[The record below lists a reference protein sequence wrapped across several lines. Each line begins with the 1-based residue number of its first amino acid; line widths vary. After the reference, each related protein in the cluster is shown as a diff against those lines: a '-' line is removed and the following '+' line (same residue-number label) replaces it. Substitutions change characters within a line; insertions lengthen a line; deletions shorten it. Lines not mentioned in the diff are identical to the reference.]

1 MPPRKKEPLGVATL
15 EDIGRLIL
23 HSHDLDETLRNV
35 ADLVARRAGT
45 DVCSIY
51 LIGED
56 GETLVL
62 RASHGLAKKAIGK
75 VSMKSTEGLTGL
87 VVRERRIVA
96 VREPQRHPLYRYFK
110 ETGEERFHSFFGVPL
125 LDRGVPVGVLVLQ
138 TREPRDFTA
147 VETSAL
153 SSIAYQVAAIVVN
166 ARLLDTVRRTEDAAR
181 HYAGELERLRR
192 GGGVAPDA
200 GRGPGREL
208 LLRGTGTSPGFVIGT
223 ANLMDEQLSSS
234 EAAVV
239 TPADPTGE
247 SARLDKALEETRIQ
261 TILLEQQVA
270 GRLAESDAGIFHTHL
285 MVLEDRGFLE
295 KLQREVAR
303 GHGAAT
309 AVKVAVAEYLEAF
322 SRMEDPYL
330 RERAAD
336 IRDIGRRVIAH
347 LAGRGTPDPALAA
360 EGILVAAEMLPSDMA
375 ALDPARVRG
384 IITERGEPTSH
395 AAIMARSLGIPALM
409 GVKGALRAINQ
420 GDRLIL
426 DANSG
431 CVYINPGEVV
441 AAEYR
446 RLGEEHRRESDRLDG
461 MRDLPA
467 VSRDGVR
474 VTLRANIGLVSDL
487 EVALRNGAD
496 GVGLYRTEFPYMV
509 REGFPSRTDQYQLYR
524 RVVEGFRG
532 APVTIRTLDVG
543 GDKHLPY
550 AMAAHEENPFMG
562 LRSVRFTL
570 ENPEI
575 FRTQIEAILMAGA
588 HGPVRI
594 LFPLIT
600 SLDEVRRCKA
610 VVATARESL
619 TREGVTFGHE
629 VPLGIMIEVPAA
641 VWQAP
646 ALALEVDFF
655 SVGTNDL
662 VQYLLAADRTNP
674 LVSRYYD
681 HLHPAVL
688 AALRHVAEAAQR
700 ENCGL
705 SICGEMATDPR
716 AFLLLF
722 GLGYREFSLPAPFIP
737 RMKQLLAG
745 ISSAAAAETAAEC
758 LRQGDASRIKAL
770 LDEALLKVRPDQR
783 GS

>member
-1 MPPRKKEPLGVATL
+1 MPRRKKEPLGVATL

-51 LIGED
+51 LVAED

-62 RASHGLAKKAIGK
+62 RASHGLAKKAVGK
-75 VSMKSTEGLTGL
+75 VSMKRGEGLTGL

-96 VREPQRHPLYRYFK
+96 VREPQEHPLYRYFK

-125 LDRGVPVGVLVLQ
+125 LDRGDPVGVLVLQ

-153 SSIAYQVAAIVVN
+153 ASIAYQVAAIVVN
-166 ARLLDTVRRTEDAAR
+166 ARLLDTVRRSEDAAR
-181 HYAGELERLRR
+181 RYAGELERLRR
-192 GGGVAPDA
+192 GGGPAAEA
-200 GRGPGREL
+200 GQGTGREL
-208 LLRGTGTSPGFVIGT
+208 LLRGAGTSPGFVLGP
-223 ANLMDEQLSSS
+223 ANLMGEQHFPI
-234 EAAVV
+234 EAAAVA
-239 TPADPTGE
+239 PADPTGE

-295 KLQREVAR
+295 KLSREVSR

-322 SRMEDPYL
+322 GRMEDPYL

-336 IRDIGRRVIAH
+336 IRDIGRRILAH

-360 EGILVAAEMLPSDMA
+360 DGILVAAEMLPSDMA

-384 IITERGEPTSH
+384 IVTERGEPTSH

-409 GVKGALRAINQ
+409 GVKGALRAINP

-446 RLGEEHRRESDRLDG
+446 RLEEEHRRESDRLDG

-467 VSRDGVR
+467 VSLDGVR

-487 EVALRNGAD
+487 DVALRNGAD

-509 REGFPSRTDQYQLYR
+509 RDGFPSRADQFQLYR

-550 AMAAHEENPFMG
+550 ATAAREENPFMG

-610 VVATARESL
+610 VVAAARETL
-619 TREGVTFGHE
+619 AREGVAFGQD

-646 ALALEVDFF
+646 ALAAEVDFF

-688 AALRHVAEAAQR
+688 AALRHVAEAAHR

-705 SICGEMATDPR
+705 SICGEMATEPR

-745 ISSAAAAETAAEC
+745 ISSTAAAETAAEC
-758 LRQGDASRIKAL
+758 LRQGEASRIASL
-770 LDEALLKVRPDQR
+770 LDEALRLVLAGKP
-783 GS
+783 

>member
-1 MPPRKKEPLGVATL
+1 MPTRKKEPLGVATL

-45 DVCSIY
+45 EVCSIY
-51 LIGED
+51 LLAED
-56 GETLVL
+56 GETLEL
-62 RASHGLAKKAIGK
+62 RASHGLAKKAVGRVALKIG
-75 VSMKSTEGLTGL
+75 EGLTGL
-87 VVRERRIVA
+87 VARERRVVA
-96 VREPQRHPLYRYFK
+96 VREPQEHPLYRYFK

-125 LDRGVPVGVLVLQ
+125 LDRGEPVGVLVLQ
-138 TREPRDFTA
+138 TREPRDFTPE
-147 VETSAL
+147 ETSAL
-153 SSIAYQVAAIVVN
+153 TSIAYQVGAIVVN
-166 ARLLDTVRRTEDAAR
+166 ARLLDTVRRTEEAAR

-192 GGGVAPDA
+192 GGGRSEAAGA
-200 GRGPGREL
+200 GRGGEQI
-208 LLRGTGTSPGFVIGT
+208 LRGNGTSPGFVIGT
-223 ANLMDEQLSSS
+223 ANLMDEHPHPA
-234 EAAVV
+234 E
-239 TPADPTGE
+239 TPATGAVDPSGE
-247 SARLDKALEETRIQ
+247 LARLDKAIEETRVQ
-261 TILLEQQVA
+261 TILLENQVA
-270 GRLAESDAGIFHTHL
+270 GRLAGSDAGVFHTHL
-285 MVLEDRGFLE
+285 MVLEDRGFTE
-295 KLQREVAR
+295 KLRREVAR

-309 AVKVAVAEYLEAF
+309 AVRMAVAEYLEAF
-322 SRMEDPYL
+322 GRMEDPYL

-336 IRDIGRRVIAH
+336 IRDIGRRVLAH
-347 LAGRGTPDPALAA
+347 LTGRGAPDPALAT
-360 EGILVAAEMLPSDMA
+360 EGIIVAAELLPSDMA

-384 IITERGEPTSH
+384 IVAERGEATSH

-409 GVKGALRAINQ
+409 GVRGALRAVAQ

-431 CVYINPGEVV
+431 RLYVNPGEVV
-441 AAEYR
+441 EAEYR
-446 RLGEEHRRESDRLDG
+446 RLEEERRRESDRLEG
-461 MRDLPA
+461 LRDLPA
-467 VSRDGVR
+467 LSADGVA
-474 VTLRANIGLVSDL
+474 VTLRANIGLFSDVS
-487 EVALRNGAD
+487 VALRNGAS

-509 REGFPSRTDQYQLYR
+509 REDFPSREDQYLLYR
-524 RVVEGFRG
+524 RVVEGFGG

-550 AMAAHEENPFMG
+550 AAAPTEGNPFMG
-562 LRSVRFTL
+562 LRSVRYTL

-575 FRTQIEAILMAGA
+575 FRVQIEAILMAGA

-600 SLDEVRRCKA
+600 SLEEVRRCKA
-610 VVATARESL
+610 VVAEACAAL
-619 TREGVTFGHE
+619 AREGVAFARE
-629 VPLGIMIEVPAA
+629 VPLGVMIEVPAA

-646 ALALEVDFF
+646 ALAAAVDFF

-688 AALRHVAEAAQR
+688 AALRHVAEAARR
-700 ENCGL
+700 ERCGL
-705 SICGEMATDPR
+705 SICGEMASDPR

-745 ISSAAAAETAAEC
+745 ISSADAAETAAAC
-758 LRQGDASRIKAL
+758 LREGDAARVAAL
-770 LDEALLKVRPDQR
+770 LDEALARARPA
-783 GS
+783 GG

>member
-1 MPPRKKEPLGVATL
+1 MSARKKDPLGVATL

-51 LIGED
+51 LVAED
-56 GETLVL
+56 GETLEL
-62 RASHGLAKKAIGK
+62 RASHGLAKKAVGR
-75 VSMKSTEGLTGL
+75 VSMKVGEGLTGL

-96 VREPQRHPLYRYFK
+96 LREPQEHPLYRYFK
-110 ETGEERFHSFFGVPL
+110 ETGEERFHSFFGIPL
-125 LDRGVPVGVLVLQ
+125 LDRGEPVGVLVLQ
-138 TREPRDFTA
+138 TREPRDYTA
-147 VETSAL
+147 AETSAL

-181 HYAGELERLRR
+181 RYSGELVRLRR
-192 GGGVAPDA
+192 GGAPA
-200 GRGPGREL
+200 GEEGRGKGVEQ
-208 LLRGTGTSPGFVIGT
+208 LLRGAGTSPGFAQGA
-223 ANLMDEQLSSS
+223 ANLMDEQQHPV
-234 EAAVV
+234 ETADAA
-239 TPADPTGE
+239 PADPTGE
-247 SARLDKALEETRIQ
+247 SARLEKALEETRVQ
-261 TILLEQQVA
+261 TILLEKQVA
-270 GRLAESDAGIFHTHL
+270 GRLAEAEAGIFHTHL
-285 MVLEDRGFLE
+285 MVLEDRGFLD
-295 KLQREVAR
+295 KLHREVAR
-303 GHGAAT
+303 GHGSAT
-309 AVKVAVAEYLEAF
+309 AVKMAVAEYLEAF
-322 SRMEDPYL
+322 GRMEDPYL

-336 IRDIGRRVIAH
+336 IRDIGRRILAH
-347 LAGRGTPDPALAA
+347 LAGRGTPDPALSAD
-360 EGILVAAEMLPSDMA
+360 GILVAAELLPSDMA
-375 ALDPARVRG
+375 ALDPTRVRG
-384 IITERGEPTSH
+384 IVTERGEPTSH

-409 GVKGALRAINQ
+409 GVKGALRGIASGN
-420 GDRLIL
+420 RLIL

-431 CVYINPGEVV
+431 CVYINPGELV

-446 RLGEEHRRESDRLDG
+446 RLEVERRREGDFLEGLRDRPALSLD
-461 MRDLPA
+461 R
-467 VSRDGVR
+467 VR
-474 VTLRANIGLVSDL
+474 VTLRANIGLISDVD
-487 EVALRNGAD
+487 VALRNGAD
-496 GVGLYRTEFPYMV
+496 GVGLYRSEFPYMV
-509 REGFPSRTDQYQLYR
+509 REDFPDREDQYRLYR
-524 RVVEGFRG
+524 HVVERFGG

-550 AMAAHEENPFMG
+550 AVQAHEENPFMG
-562 LRSVRFTL
+562 LRSVRYTL

-610 VVATARESL
+610 VVAQARESL
-619 TREGVTFGHE
+619 TREGVAFGQE

-646 ALALEVDFF
+646 AFAVEVDFF

-688 AALRHVAEAAQR
+688 AALRHVAEAARR
-700 ENCGL
+700 EDSGL
-705 SICGEMATDPR
+705 SICGEMAADPR

-745 ISSAAAAETAAEC
+745 ISSAVAAETAAEC
-758 LRQGDASRIKAL
+758 LRQGDASRVATL
-770 LDEALLKVRPDQR
+770 LDEALARIHDSR
-783 GS
+783 